1 MAVSPVY
8 GGNYNA
14 TRARTIAKA
23 AQDDQ
28 NDDNDHNDQDNSTS
42 AVCHFQEKDLE
53 VYF

>member
-1 MAVSPVY
+1 MAAPPVY

-14 TRARTIAKA
+14 TGARTIAKA

-28 NDDNDHNDQDNSTS
+28 NDDNDHNDQNDRSGV
-42 AVCHFQEKDLE
+42 ACHFQEKDLE